1 MTADRVREV
10 RAFAEVLVAECDLYT
25 LAAYHNQSAWLPR
38 TEERIVGL
46 AEHLKAALERLI
58 EE

>member
-1 MTADRVREV
+1 M